1 MFTTIRQYR
10 CDPAQIAQIAH
21 RADEAFAD
29 RLADEEG
36 FVAYEMIDAGDGTL
50 FTVTVFSSR
59 EGAARSN
66 ELAAEFVRT
75 SLGDFQLERLSAHT
89 GELMV
94 NRARD
99 DVLELVHA

>member
-10 CDPAQIAQIAH
+10 CDPAQTAEIAH

-29 RLADEEG
+29 RLAAQEG
-36 FVAYEMIDAGDGTL
+36 FVAYEMIDAGDGMV
-50 FTVTVFSSR
+50 FTVTVFADR
-59 EGAARSN
+59 EGAERSS

-75 SLGDFQLERLSAHT
+75 SLAGFELERISAHT
-89 GELMV
+89 GELIL

-99 DVLELVHA
+99 DVLEMVHA